1 MSWTPPRTISV
12 VIATHNRLTELDAL
26 LHDLANQ
33 TVSAHEVIVVDSDA
47 AADSRPLVEFH
58 ARRGLNVKHL
68 ITENVVAIK
77 RNAGAARASGG
88 LVVFLDDDLRVGRGF
103 LAAHLAAHRQ
113 PRIVAS
119 GKVTFP
125 EDWVHSSNYYRFKS
139 GRHEQTNSSTIVP
152 PHRFVSMNNSI
163 ELVDYEALGGYDDD
177 YRMYGGEDL
186 DFGFRAQR
194 AGLKHVLAAGGSSA
208 EHHEVKMGWTQYVN
222 KVHKAAYFGLPLV
235 LAKNPEARRI
245 PTVILSAPGVARDP
259 RERALAA
266 GLHALAHRPVLRL
279 ITAALSWSDRYRVL
293 HLPVLQVAATLLAN
307 RIGFSEQAKGR
318 EYAPIV
324 SA

>member
-119 GKVTFP
+119 GKSYVP
-125 EDWVHSSNYYRFKS
+125 RRL
-139 GRHEQTNSSTIVP
+139 GALEQLLSFQVGPARANK
-152 PHRFVSMNNSI
+152 
-163 ELVDYEALGGYDDD
+163 LVDDRSPAPVRL
-177 YRMYGGEDL
+177 
-186 DFGFRAQR
+186 
-194 AGLKHVLAAGGSSA
+194 
-208 EHHEVKMGWTQYVN
+208 HE
-222 KVHKAAYFGLPLV
+222 
-235 LAKNPEARRI
+235 
-245 PTVILSAPGVARDP
+245 
-259 RERALAA
+259 
-266 GLHALAHRPVLRL
+266 
-279 ITAALSWSDRYRVL
+279 
-293 HLPVLQVAATLLAN
+293 
-307 RIGFSEQAKGR
+307 
-318 EYAPIV
+318 
-324 SA
+324 